1 MCFFN
6 IELTQR
12 VTFRVGFTLKLLEH
26 GLNFYSSQSGK
37 SLVNLAMKY
46 HIKLLQLCLGF
57 ACLHMAVL
65 SSHVWGLGVID
76 MRWDVFFQ
84 Y

>member
-12 VTFRVGFTLKLLEH
+12 VTYRVGYIEILEH

-37 SLVNLAMKY
+37 PLVDVAMNY
-46 HIKLLQLCLGF
+46 YIKLLQLCLVF

-65 SSHVWGLGVID
+65 SSHVRGLGVFD

>member
-1 MCFFN
+1 MIRKVNSLRRVVF
-6 IELTQR
+6 IEHCR
-12 VTFRVGFTLKLLEH
+12 I
-26 GLNFYSSQSGK
+26 SSFQCI
-37 SLVNLAMKY
+37 LHNDLPLIDLAMEY
-46 HIKLLQLCLGF
+46 RIKLLQLCLVF

-65 SSHVWGLGVID
+65 SSHVRGLGVFD